1 MLDYGWHG
9 PMTTHAAGRLR
20 WHEWL
25 LAVSGALLFVVMFLD
40 WFTASGDVG
49 VFNVGPE
56 GWKFTTDSGQ
66 RSAWQAFTSIDVVL
80 AVTTVAALAFAVLV
94 ARGAIAA
101 RGVWA
106 RALAGTVTV
115 LAAIS
120 AVLVAVRLVFA
131 PPPVG
136 LAQALGVRPT
146 AWAWIGLLACCLLV
160 AGGAV
165 TLRRARE
172 EELLPEAGRG
182 YHGRGVAS

>member
-1 MLDYGWHG
+1 
-9 PMTTHAAGRLR
+9 MTTRVAGHLR

-25 LAVSGALLFVVMFLD
+25 LTVSGALLFVVMFLD

-49 VFNVGPE
+49 VFSNGPE
-56 GWKFTTDSGQ
+56 GWKFTTRSGQ

-80 AVTTVAALAFAVLV
+80 ALTIVGALTLAVLV
-94 ARGAIAA
+94 ARGAIEAG
-101 RGVWA
+101 GVWA
-106 RALAGTVTV
+106 RALARAVTV

-131 PPPVG
+131 PPPVAV
-136 LAQALGVRPT
+136 AQALGVHPT

-172 EELLPEAGRG
+172 EDVLPEAGRG
-182 YHGRGVAS
+182 YGGRGVAS